1 MKKLLILFLCASAL
15 VNAQNRCQAT
25 EKLNQKLA
33 SDPIFRENHKRISQ
47 LLNNPNSNIT
57 YSENGTNVV
66 VTIPVVV
73 HILYKNAEQ
82 NISDAQINSQI
93 TILNNDYRK
102 LNTDFTS
109 VVPAAF
115 QPLGADLEINFV
127 LAKRTMGNQPT
138 TGIERK
144 LVANSFIFEDNY
156 YTADGLAAWDTYN
169 YLNMWVGRFTDTSLL
184 GFAYPPGAL
193 GQPYDGLCIGDPFFG
208 NTGTAIA
215 PYNQGRTATHEIGH
229 YFNLAHPWG
238 NGNGSTGSSCGVGN
252 NSDSVSD
259 TPSTSGPYDGC
270 PSFPDNSYACTATT
284 NGSMFMNYMDYVYD
298 ACMALFS
305 VGQKTRALA
314 ALNGPRSGL
323 LTSQGGISLG
333 NSEFD
338 NNFSFSLNPNPTSGN
353 FVINSPNVLVDKIQI
368 INNLGQIISTIFLSQ
383 NNSSVEISDLATGI
397 YFVKLYNNERILK
410 TERLIKN

>member
-1 MKKLLILFLCASAL
+1 MKKLLLLLLFTSAL

-25 EKLNQKLA
+25 EKLNEKLA
-33 SDPIFRENHKRISQ
+33 SDPIFRENYKRISQ
-47 LLNNPNSNIT
+47 LLDNPNSDIT

-73 HILYKNAEQ
+73 HVIYKTTQQ

-102 LNTDFTS
+102 LNTDFIS
-109 VVPAAF
+109 VVPAVF

-127 LAKRTMGNQPT
+127 LAKRTSANLAT

-144 LVANSFIFEDNY
+144 SVAASFDFDTQY
-156 YTADGLAAWDTYN
+156 YTADGLVAWDTYK
-169 YLNMWVGRFTDTSLL
+169 YLNIWVGRFTDTSLL

-193 GQPYDGLCIGDPFFG
+193 GQAYDGLCIGDQFFG
-208 NTGTAIA
+208 NTGTATA

-238 NGNGSTGSSCGVGN
+238 NGNGATGASCGVGD
-252 NSDSVSD
+252 NSDSVAD

-270 PSFPDNSYACTATT
+270 PSFPSNLYACTATT
-284 NGSMFMNYMDYVYD
+284 NGSMFMNYMDYVND

-305 VGQKTRALA
+305 VGQKTRVLA

-338 NNFSFSLNPNPTSGN
+338 NNFTFSLNPNPTSGN

-368 INNLGQIISTIFLSQ
+368 INNLGQIITTKFLSQ
-383 NNSSVEISDLATGI
+383 NNSSVEISDLASGI